1 MTIIINQRARAA
13 HGRAAAGAGHDHRKT
28 ILRKPTSR
36 NVVVRHVDTKFILN
50 KVSES
55 FQDFDLAFIFL

>member
-1 MTIIINQRARAA
+1 MAVIINQRARTT
-13 HGRAAAGAGHDHRKT
+13 HGRAAAGAGHDHRET
-28 ILRKPTSR
+28 ILRKPASG

-50 KVSES
+50 KISES